1 MKKVEQISL
10 IKIDFSLFFVLSFET
25 DDRSRFYM
33 EWKKEENSISVI
45 IIVIIMMYMTFKI
58 SIVSNESIS
67 LANGLFISRIN
78 TVCIFLN

>member
-25 DDRSRFYM
+25 DNRSRFYM

>member
-10 IKIDFSLFFVLSFET
+10 IKIDFSHFFVLSFET

>member
-67 LANGLFISRIN
+67 QLEQVDYLSLALTLLAYF
-78 TVCIFLN
+78 